1 MKKIIL
7 AISMLLLVS
16 TASAQGLSGF
26 LGGLFGKKGDKTEN
40 TEKTESSSSTS
51 DLLSSVLGSILG
63 GAMPLSEG
71 TLEGT
76 WNYTG
81 TACVLES
88 EAALA
93 NIGGTVVTDKIE
105 EKLDGYLA
113 KVGLKEGTCTFTF
126 IGSDSC
132 VVKIGPKELAGNY
145 ELNAEEKKINFN
157 FYGYLN
163 FTTHVAYNVTS
174 MDIVFNADKLLALI
188 QGVTS
193 KMSSTSAS
201 ASEAKEESSA
211 GGLSSLLGS
220 SSSTFSTISA
230 LLSNYD
236 GMMLGVELKK

>member
-26 LGGLFGKKGDKTEN
+26 LGGLYGKKGDKTEN

-71 TLEGT
+71 TLEGA

-174 MDIVFNADKLLALI
+174 MDIVFNAAKLLALI

-193 KMSSTSAS
+193 KISSTSAS
-201 ASEAKEESSA
+201 ASEATEESSA